1 MDFPVIKFLIA
12 LAIGALMGI
21 ERERKIKRTEFAG
34 IRTFM
39 LISLM
44 GALSANLSGAFP
56 LVFPAALLGLIIL
69 ILASYIVTT
78 WDEGDVGLTGEV
90 AAIIAFLLGALCF
103 SYDYRLAV
111 ILAIIV
117 TAILALKRYIHV
129 FVRKIS
135 EREMIDTLKFLMIAF
150 VVLPLLPDA
159 PMGPWGVFNPSR
171 IWLMVVFISGISYAG
186 YIAMKVIGPGRGL
199 GATGVIGGLVS
210 STAVVTAMA
219 GRVRES
225 EFLMG
230 PAVFAAVVASSMMF
244 LRMLFEVAVINPSL
258 LGFIAPPMIVMG
270 GLGFLLGFLFTRTP
284 SDMESDIKI
293 ENPFSIKPALI
304 FGALFMGILFIS
316 KAASIYLG
324 RSGLL
329 IAAMVSGVA
338 DVDAITVSLSVLA
351 GAGSISSGTAAAA
364 ITIAGISNTLVK
376 TGIAFLLGTKKF
388 GKRVGMVFLAV
399 IAAGVLTVFL
409 TVL

>member
-1 MDFPVIKFLIA
+1 MIA

-159 PMGPWGVFNPSR
+159 PMGPWGVFNPNR

-219 GRVRES
+219 GHVRES

-316 KAASIYLG
+316 KSASIYLG

-376 TGIAFLLGTKKF
+376 TGIAFLLGTKK
-388 GKRVGMVFLAV
+388 
-399 IAAGVLTVFL
+399 IW
-409 TVL
+409 

>member
-159 PMGPWGVFNPSR
+159 PMGPWGVFNPNR

-316 KAASIYLG
+316 KSASIYLG

-376 TGIAFLLGTKKF
+376 TGIAFLLGTKK
-388 GKRVGMVFLAV
+388 
-399 IAAGVLTVFL
+399 IW
-409 TVL
+409 

>member
-44 GALSANLSGAFP
+44 GALSANLSEAFP

-199 GATGVIGGLVS
+199 GATGVIGG
-210 STAVVTAMA
+210 A
-219 GRVRES
+219 GFKYSCGDCNGGARE
-225 EFLMG
+225 
-230 PAVFAAVVASSMMF
+230 
-244 LRMLFEVAVINPSL
+244 
-258 LGFIAPPMIVMG
+258 
-270 GLGFLLGFLFTRTP
+270 
-284 SDMESDIKI
+284 
-293 ENPFSIKPALI
+293 
-304 FGALFMGILFIS
+304 GI
-316 KAASIYLG
+316 
-324 RSGLL
+324 
-329 IAAMVSGVA
+329 
-338 DVDAITVSLSVLA
+338 
-351 GAGSISSGTAAAA
+351 
-364 ITIAGISNTLVK
+364 
-376 TGIAFLLGTKKF
+376 
-388 GKRVGMVFLAV
+388 
-399 IAAGVLTVFL
+399 
-409 TVL
+409 

>member
-159 PMGPWGVFNPSR
+159 PMGPWGVFNPNR

-219 GRVRES
+219 GHVRES

-316 KAASIYLG
+316 KSASIYLG

-376 TGIAFLLGTKKF
+376 TGIAFLLGTKK
-388 GKRVGMVFLAV
+388 
-399 IAAGVLTVFL
+399 IW
-409 TVL
+409 

>member
-1 MDFPVIKFLIA
+1 MIA

-159 PMGPWGVFNPSR
+159 PMGPWGVFNPNR

-219 GRVRES
+219 GHVRES

-316 KAASIYLG
+316 KSASIYLG

>member
-1 MDFPVIKFLIA
+1 MIA

>member
-78 WDEGDVGLTGEV
+78 WDDGDVGLTGEV

>member
-1 MDFPVIKFLIA
+1 
-12 LAIGALMGI
+12 
-21 ERERKIKRTEFAG
+21 
-34 IRTFM
+34 
-39 LISLM
+39 
-44 GALSANLSGAFP
+44 
-56 LVFPAALLGLIIL
+56 
-69 ILASYIVTT
+69 
-78 WDEGDVGLTGEV
+78 
-90 AAIIAFLLGALCF
+90 
-103 SYDYRLAV
+103 
-111 ILAIIV
+111 
-117 TAILALKRYIHV
+117 
-129 FVRKIS
+129 
-135 EREMIDTLKFLMIAF
+135 
-150 VVLPLLPDA
+150 
-159 PMGPWGVFNPSR
+159 
-171 IWLMVVFISGISYAG
+171 
-186 YIAMKVIGPGRGL
+186 
-199 GATGVIGGLVS
+199 
-210 STAVVTAMA
+210 MA

-329 IAAMVSGVA
+329 MAAMVSGVA

-351 GAGSISSGTAAAA
+351 GAGSISSDTAAAA

>member
-44 GALSANLSGAFP
+44 GALSAHLSEAFP
-56 LVFPAALLGLIIL
+56 MVFPAALLGLIIL

-159 PMGPWGVFNPSR
+159 PMGPWGVFNPNR

-316 KAASIYLG
+316 KSASIYLG

>member
-159 PMGPWGVFNPSR
+159 PMGPWGVFNPNR

-219 GRVRES
+219 GHVRES

-316 KAASIYLG
+316 KSASIYLG

>member
-21 ERERKIKRTEFAG
+21 EMERKIKRTEFAG

-159 PMGPWGVFNPSR
+159 PMGPWGVFNPNR

-316 KAASIYLG
+316 KSASIYLG

>member
-159 PMGPWGVFNPSR
+159 PMGPWGVFNPNR

-219 GRVRES
+219 GHVRES

-316 KAASIYLG
+316 KSASIYLG

-399 IAAGVLTVFL
+399 TAAGVLTVFL

>member
-44 GALSANLSGAFP
+44 GALSAHLSEAFP
-56 LVFPAALLGLIIL
+56 MVFPAALLGLIIL

-78 WDEGDVGLTGEV
+78 WDDGDVGLTGEV

-316 KAASIYLG
+316 KSASIYLG

>member
-159 PMGPWGVFNPSR
+159 PMGPWGVFNPNR

-316 KAASIYLG
+316 KSASIYLG